1 MAEKRAGRRDSSNK
15 YSSHLLIHVL
25 ICKPGTSPLV
35 ATAQDQRPVCAG
47 SQSNNNL
54 CHPRACDGRGC
65 QRRFDMA
72 SGRKDSD
79 FSTGCTIAIDGLDL
93 VGRAAVVGLQQFSN
107 TGDAL
112 GRLQYCK
119 ALVFVLHVSFLRFR
133 ESSCPSGRLDDGRI
147 DPQK

>member
-79 FSTGCTIAIDGLDL
+79 FSTGCTVAIDGLDL
-93 VGRAAVVGLQQFSN
+93 VGRAAVVAYSTVRPLCSSSAYRFCDSMN
-107 TGDAL
+107 L
-112 GRLQYCK
+112 
-119 ALVFVLHVSFLRFR
+119 LVPADVWMMD
-133 ESSCPSGRLDDGRI
+133 ESIRRNERVMG
-147 DPQK
+147 